1 MLTKLLLTVL
11 LALTHNSLFCWGF
24 FAHRKIN
31 QVAVFLL
38 PPGMMVLYKP
48 YLDFL
53 EEHAVD
59 PDKRRFV
66 VPAEAPRHYID
77 MDHYGKYP
85 YSALPHSWHEAVEKF
100 GEDSLVAHGIVPWWI
115 NIMMERLTKA
125 FRDRDQT
132 RILKFSAEI
141 GHYIADAHVPLHT
154 SSNHNGQLSGQL
166 GIHAFW
172 ESRIPELLADQSYD
186 FFIGKAQYIDHPSV
200 FIWDR
205 VLESAAASDTVLK
218 IEKQLSLKFRP
229 DQKFAF
235 ENRNG
240 AVLRQYSSAYT
251 LAYSKRL
258 KGMVERRMRQA
269 IFAIAS
275 FWFTAWTNAGQPDL
289 SALQNRNFN
298 ELELKEFERMNTAWA
313 KANSSA
319 KDAEGH

>member
-1 MLTKLLLTVL
+1 M
-11 LALTHNSLFCWGF
+11 
-24 FAHRKIN
+24 
-31 QVAVFLL
+31 
-38 PPGMMVLYKP
+38 
-48 YLDFL
+48 
-53 EEHAVD
+53 D
-59 PDKRRFV
+59 PDKRRYV
-66 VPAEAPRHYID
+66 VSAEAPRHYID

-85 YSALPHSWHEAVEKF
+85 YSALPHTWHEAVEKF

-154 SSNHNGQLSGQL
+154 SSNHNGQLTGQL

-172 ESRIPELLADQSYD
+172 ESRIPEMLADKEYD
-186 FFIGKAQYIDHPSV
+186 FFIGSAAYIDQPQLYVGSH
-200 FIWDR
+200 
-205 VLESAAASDTVLK
+205 LESAAAADTVLK
-218 IEKQLSLKFRP
+218 LEKEISLKFRP

-235 ENRNG
+235 EKETACG
-240 AVLRQYSSAYT
+240 ASICKFLHAYN
-251 LAYSKRL
+251 KKL
-258 KGMVERRMRQA
+258 KGWLKEECARPFGRR
-269 IFAIAS
+269 IF
-275 FWFTAWTNAGQPDL
+275 WYTAWINAGQPDL

-298 ELELKEFERMNTAWA
+298 ELELKEFEHMNTAWA